1 MFEIAEKR
9 NSEYVYDLKGNTY
22 VYWGEKTSEGY
33 LCQEIYQVDGYSYDM
48 PPYDE
53 LGKVVVLKEI
63 YKEPPVQKQHEEIAS
78 LKKEIVE
85 LREKKQHFE
94 SEVHELI
101 GQQIEL
107 EQQLKK
113 TTEEILKEKFKDIPN
128 AEFLINVAQKK
139 VPIYNADR
147 YGVYEVSGGI
157 VGIDM
162 SDGSVHCF
170 YKGENGYYDAFNSKQ
185 GYTTFLSV
193 EDAEKGLIEK
203 ALSNPEN
210 FKKYEDCLKLS
221 DLMLKY
227 GEIPQEWFEW
237 TEERRKAH
245 IKELEERISKE
256 EVWIEKGK
264 KQISEYIQEIEK
276 CSLPNE
282 N

>member
-1 MFEIAEKR
+1 MFEIAEQR

-33 LCQEIYQVDGYSYDM
+33 LCQEIYQVGGYSYDM

-53 LGKVVVLKEI
+53 LGNVVVLKEI
-63 YKEPPVQKQHEEIAS
+63 YKEPPVQKQHEEIAA

-107 EQQLKK
+107 EKEIKK

-221 DLMLKY
+221 NLMLKY

-245 IKELEERISKE
+245 IKELQERISKE
-256 EVWIEKGK
+256 EAWIEKGK
-264 KQISEYIQEIEK
+264 KHISEYIQEIEK

>member
-1 MFEIAEKR
+1 MFKIAEER
-9 NSEYVYDLKGNTY
+9 NCEHVYDLKGSTY
-22 VYWGEKTSEGY
+22 VYWGEKTSGGY
-33 LCQEIYQVDGYSYDM
+33 LCQEIYQVSEYSYDM

-53 LGKVVVLKEI
+53 LGNIVVLKEI
-63 YKEPPVQKQHEEIAS
+63 YKEPPVQKQHEEIAA

-85 LREKKQHFE
+85 LCEKKQHFE

-107 EQQLKK
+107 ETQLKK

-128 AEFLINVAQKK
+128 AEFLINVVQKK
-139 VPIYNADR
+139 VPVYNADR

-157 VGIDM
+157 IGVDM

-227 GEIPQEWFEW
+227 GEISQEWIEW

-245 IKELEERISKE
+245 IKELEGLISKTE
-256 EVWIEKGK
+256 GWIENNK
-264 KQISEYIQEIEK
+264 KQISEYTQEIER
-276 CSLPNE
+276 CSLSQE
-282 N
+282 H